1 MIRTAQN
8 SAPAAH
14 EALAQRLATLRQR
27 IDAAAQAAGR
37 DVRSVTLL
45 AVSKGQ
51 PVAQLRAAMALGL
64 AEFGENYVAEALPK
78 IAALAGSGAVWHF
91 IGRLQS
97 NKTRVVAEHFTWVH
111 GVDRLKIAERLSEQ
125 RPFHAPPLNLCLQV
139 RVAEDPDKAGIAP
152 ADLLPLGR
160 QIAMLPR
167 LRLRGL
173 MAMLPFGSDEAA
185 QHAGFGALR
194 RLAEA
199 ATAAGLP
206 LDTLSMGMS
215 ADLESA
221 IAEGATIVRI
231 GTALFGPR
239 PHVE

>member
-1 MIRTAQN
+1 MIRNPQN
-8 SAPAAH
+8 SAPVADD
-14 EALAQRLATLRQR
+14 ALLQRLAALRQR
-27 IDAAAQAAGR
+27 IDRAAVAAGR

-64 AEFGENYVAEALPK
+64 TQFGENYVAEALPK
-78 IAALAGSGAVWHF
+78 IAALAGHDITWHF

-97 NKTRVVAEHFTWVH
+97 NKTRAVAEAFAWVH

-125 RPFHAPPLNLCLQV
+125 RPRCAPPLNICLQV
-139 RVAEDPDKAGIAP
+139 RVAEDPGKGGAEPDE
-152 ADLLPLGR
+152 LLALAS
-160 QIAMLPR
+160 QVAALPR

-173 MAMLPFGSDEAA
+173 MAMLPHDADAAA

-194 RLAEA
+194 RLAES

-215 ADLESA
+215 ADLEPA